1 VAYGQI
7 IQIGDDRQL
16 HPPIGESWEQ
26 VKESFK
32 QCMNIPHVG
41 TMHRRS
47 LFERHGEFDESFL
60 IAGDY
65 ELLLRELKTEDAA
78 FIPNIITA
86 GQRLGGISTDT
97 ANTERIHQEVM
108 RAQWMHGQLMTREY
122 LRKYL
127 RQSWL
132 LMMRKVLGE
141 QLASK
146 LFNLLSRIKQLA
158 KSRTKT

>member
-1 VAYGQI
+1 
-7 IQIGDDRQL
+7 
-16 HPPIGESWEQ
+16 
-26 VKESFK
+26 
-32 QCMNIPHVG
+32 
-41 TMHRRS
+41 
-47 LFERHGEFDESFL
+47 
-60 IAGDY
+60 
-65 ELLLRELKTEDAA
+65 
-78 FIPNIITA
+78 
-86 GQRLGGISTDT
+86 
-97 ANTERIHQEVM
+97 
-108 RAQWMHGQLMTREY
+108 MTREY